1 MAKANIDV
9 KVGASVPGEFYEL
22 IVGGKVQ
29 TYNWGEGPLFQGG
42 NDPYSNIGSPIDQS
56 APPVLNESDTSG
68 SIMNILDEVLSLGS
82 KINPLFGIPSEL
94 KRMSDQGIDISEIL
108 GPYGQGGNDVKKGTK
123 FMEGLME
130 MIKPAINSIRPKM
143 TTTISSRM
151 GGPYYHTGNPIE
163 SRVYPELFNVE
174 PPLDREMGSMDLQ
187 RITEEL
193 EGRGFGEI
201 EIDRFIDAIVNQ
213 DVKPK

>member
-82 KINPLFGIPSEL
+82 KINPLLGIPSEL

-108 GPYGQGGNDVKKGTK
+108 GPYGQGGNDVKKGTR
-123 FMEGLME
+123 FMEV
-130 MIKPAINSIRPKM
+130 IKPAINSIRPKM
-143 TTTISSRM
+143 TT
-151 GGPYYHTGNPIE
+151 
-163 SRVYPELFNVE
+163 SRVYPELFHVE
-174 PPLDREMGSMDLQ
+174 PPLDREMDSMDLQ

-193 EGRGFGEI
+193 EGRGFEEI